1 MKKIGIIACAN
12 TTKILDCPLSAC
24 LRDFYDRKGE
34 FALYKNM
41 ELELT
46 GVISCPGCLGGLA
59 PEVILSKA
67 NSLVHYGA
75 EAIHLTYCMNILCPY
90 VRIYIKILEEAYPK
104 VDIIL
109 GTHEPHDPA
118 EKTRNSISQFL
129 KQKIGQNIIP

>member
-12 TTKILDCPLSAC
+12 TTKIPDCPLSPC

-41 ELELT
+41 ELELA
-46 GVISCPGCLGGLA
+46 GVISCPGCLGGMA

-75 EAIHLTYCMNILCPY
+75 EAIHLAYCMKLFCPY
-90 VRIYIKILEEAYPK
+90 VRKYVKILEEAHPN

-109 GTHEPHDPA
+109 GTHEPHEPA
-118 EKTRNSISQFL
+118 EKTKRLISQFL
-129 KQKIGQNIIP
+129 VQRMGQNIIP